1 MTTECTATQLEFQS
15 FGRRRVTGR
24 FDGGRLTSDAGGLLL
39 REVEQ
44 RLHVLSR
51 LAGCFTDY
59 RHAGKVE
66 HSVESLLAQRIY
78 GLALGYEDINDHD
91 VLRSDSLLALLVGKA
106 DLTGAQRRR
115 VRDQGYPLA
124 GSSTLNRLELGTPEQ
139 APGHRYQKVVADP
152 AGLDRLLVDVF
163 LESQRGTPSVLWLD
177 LDATDDPLHGAQEG
191 RFFHGY
197 YKSYC
202 YLPLYIF
209 CGEHLLGARLRP
221 ADRDAS
227 AGSVDELARIIE
239 QIRARWPKV
248 RIIVR
253 GDSGFC
259 REELMAWCEA
269 HDVGYLLGLAKN
281 PRLEKQIAR
290 ALRKSQRRS
299 LQTGRASR
307 RFRELRYRTRQSW
320 SRTRRVVAKAEYL
333 AKGRQSPF
341 RGHQPGRKDGRRA
354 APVRGVILYPW
365 GDGEPHQGAATGP
378 VRRPH
383 QHGHPARQPVAPVP
397 VLVRLP
403 ADARP
408 APPGTGRH
416 PLGPGAMRHHP
427 HPYPE
432 TGRRGAH
439 QRPPGLAGLCLRL
452 PGPGRVRHRAAT
464 TARRAGAR
472 PACLTCLPDSSPRP
486 TRQPCRERRPL
497 AGGAHHARPGRA
509 TTHRTP
515 EFVPEQARFFTCPF
529 VNLPRQ
535 PLNVCQSTTDSLFTA
550 VW

>member
-333 AKGRQSPF
+333 AKGANPRFVVTNLDAKTAGAQRLYEELYCI
-341 RGHQPGRKDGRRA
+341 RGEMENRIKEQQLGLFADRTSTATLRANQLRLYLSSFAYLLMHGLRR
-354 APVRGVILYPW
+354 L
-365 GDGEPHQGAATGP
+365 
-378 VRRPH
+378 
-383 QHGHPARQPVAPVP
+383 
-397 VLVRLP
+397 
-403 ADARP
+403 
-408 APPGTGRH
+408 
-416 PLGPGAMRHHP
+416 
-427 HPYPE
+427 
-432 TGRRGAH
+432 
-439 QRPPGLAGLCLRL
+439 GLAGTRWARAQCGTIRTRILKLAAV
-452 PGPGRVRHRAAT
+452 VRIS
-464 TARRAGAR
+464 ARRVWLAFASGYPDQAAFATVLQR
-472 PACLTCLPDSSPRP
+472 LRDGPVPDPPA
-486 TRQPCRERRPL
+486 
-497 AGGAHHARPGRA
+497 
-509 TTHRTP
+509 
-515 EFVPEQARFFTCPF
+515 
-529 VNLPRQ
+529 
-535 PLNVCQSTTDSLFTA
+535 
-550 VW
+550 